1 MIAHWKMQK
10 WSKFQ
15 FQSRILKQKISLI
28 LFTVLIISFSPQVFA
43 QEGLETLL
51 QETNGVLIE
60 QQRIILEIGRQSD
73 IKVKH
78 VIETGSWSL
87 DRPRII
93 EILSGPHSN
102 ISVADEDGDPLNFS
116 YDGPTFEESKYI
128 ILNQKLGNYDLIAE
142 YTLENFMEF
151 ENNLWSKEIKFPHDV
166 MIMIDD
172 DIDLIFANSRPID
185 VTNAKGINCMGCF
198 LDELAFFVDN
208 NSKTKWISFNEKE
221 IPIEVFSN
229 HGISKIDYV
238 YGGSQFLSFNVDNL
252 DQLIV
257 LKIPLELLL
266 NPFNVYFTEKEDTS
280 LDQLDKIR
288 KTEFN
293 QDKTHV
299 SVVFRTSS
307 EGVVSITGASVEE
320 HEMILDQ
327 IKKRTQGEIKSE
339 IIEEKKSGIAIPI
352 PGSGQPTN
360 NPSETMISEKEELS
374 FADELSKGQKTESLQ
389 DYTIILAIIGI
400 IAAIIVGVIVKVK
413 KN

>member
-1 MIAHWKMQK
+1 M
-10 WSKFQ
+10 
-15 FQSRILKQKISLI
+15 KQKLLLI
-28 LFTVLIISFSPQVFA
+28 LFTVLLFSFSPQIFA
-43 QEGLETLL
+43 QEGLDTLL

-60 QQRIILEIGRQSD
+60 QQIIILEIGRQSD

-116 YDGPTFEESKYI
+116 YDGPTFEESKHI
-128 ILNQKLGNYDLIAE
+128 ILNQKLGDYDLIAE

-198 LDELAFFVDN
+198 LSELAFFVDN

-299 SVVFRTSS
+299 NVVFRTSS

-374 FADELSKGQKTESLQ
+374 FADELSKGQTTESSQ
-389 DYTIILAIIGI
+389 DYTIIAIIIGI
-400 IAAIIVGVIVKVK
+400 IAAIIIGVIVKVK

>member
-1 MIAHWKMQK
+1 MTVHWKMQK

-28 LFTVLIISFSPQVFA
+28 LFTVIIISFSPQVFA
-43 QEGLETLL
+43 QEGLDTLL

-60 QQRIILEIGRQSD
+60 QQKIILEIGRQSD

-93 EILSGPHSN
+93 EILSGSHSN
-102 ISVADEDGDPLNFS
+102 ISVIDEDDDPLNFS

-166 MIMIDD
+166 IIMIDD
-172 DIDLIFANSRPID
+172 DIDLIFTNSRPID

-208 NSKTKWISFNEKE
+208 NSKTKLISFNQKE

-238 YGGSQFLSFNVDNL
+238 YGGSQFLSFNVDNV

-257 LKIPLELLL
+257 LKIPFELLL
-266 NPFNVYFTEKEDTS
+266 NPLNVYFTEKEDTS

-293 QDKTHV
+293 QDETHV
-299 SVVFRTSS
+299 SVAFRTSS
-307 EGVVSITGASVEE
+307 EGVVSVTGATAEE
-320 HEMILDQ
+320 HERVLEQ
-327 IKKRTQGEIKSE
+327 IKKRTQGEMKSD
-339 IIEEKKSGIAIPI
+339 IIEEKKSEIAIPI

-374 FADELSKGQKTESLQ
+374 FADELSKGQTIESSQ
-389 DYTIILAIIGI
+389 DYIIILAIIGI
-400 IAAIIVGVIVKVK
+400 IAAIIIVIIVKVK

>member
-1 MIAHWKMQK
+1 MQN
-10 WSKFQ
+10 
-15 FQSRILKQKISLI
+15 L
-28 LFTVLIISFSPQVFA
+28 TLIIPTKKEAESLPTFLREIKNIDCHKMVVLQK
-43 QEGLETLL
+43 EDIETKNALRNFHGIEIFE
-51 QETNGVLIE
+51 QINNGYGNALIE
-60 QQRIILEIGRQSD
+60 
-73 IKVKH
+73 
-78 VIETGSWSL
+78 
-87 DRPRII
+87 
-93 EILSGPHSN
+93 
-102 ISVADEDGDPLNFS
+102 
-116 YDGPTFEESKYI
+116 
-128 ILNQKLGNYDLIAE
+128 
-142 YTLENFMEF
+142 
-151 ENNLWSKEIKFPHDV
+151 
-166 MIMIDD
+166 
-172 DIDLIFANSRPID
+172 
-185 VTNAKGINCMGCF
+185 GI
-198 LDELAFFVDN
+198 N
-208 NSKTKWISFNEKE
+208 NSKTKLVSFNEKE

-229 HGISKIDYV
+229 HGISKIECV

-288 KTEFN
+288 KTEFK

-320 HEMILDQ
+320 HERILDQ

-339 IIEEKKSGIAIPI
+339 IIEEKKSGVAIPI

-374 FADELSKGQKTESLQ
+374 FKDELSKGQTTEYSQ
-389 DYTIILAIIGI
+389 DYTIIAIIIGV
-400 IAAIIVGVIVKVK
+400 IAAIIIGVIVKVK

>member
-1 MIAHWKMQK
+1 M
-10 WSKFQ
+10 
-15 FQSRILKQKISLI
+15 KQKLLLI
-28 LFTVLIISFSPQVFA
+28 LFTVLLVSFSPQIFA
-43 QEGLETLL
+43 QEGLDTLL

-60 QQRIILEIGRQSD
+60 QQIIILEIGRQSD

-266 NPFNVYFTEKEDTS
+266 NPFDVYFTEKEDTS
-280 LDQLDKIR
+280 FDQLDKIR